1 MIVRVDGI
9 NIFFLCSEY
18 LVLINNLGV
27 GFVGFLLNFLRI
39 VLFLNFCLDFLK

>member
-9 NIFFLCSEY
+9 NVFFFSEY